1 MKQKFALGNV
11 RQGTFSSFAIYFFI
25 FLLILFVDGSYAF
38 VNRAQE
44 LIEIELQASQPV
56 SQLITQPDVDVPISP
71 LKAQSEV
78 SFVGRVVDGDTVE
91 LKTGEKVRYIGI
103 DTPETAHPTKGVE
116 CYGKIA
122 SEKNAE
128 LVAGKEVRLE
138 KDVSETDRYGRLL
151 RYVHV
156 IEESTDSAEIFVN
169 EYLVREGFAKASS
182 YPPDIKYQDLFREA
196 EAEARVLQKGLWG
209 EGC

>member
-1 MKQKFALGNV
+1 MKQKFSLGL
-11 RQGTFSSFAIYFFI
+11 II
-25 FLLILFVDGSYAF
+25 FLLILFVDGFYTF
-38 VNRAQE
+38 VDTATE
-44 LIEIELQASQPV
+44 LV
-56 SQLITQPDVDVPISP
+56 SEPPNVVDVTSYDGI
-71 LKAQSEV
+71 
-78 SFVGRVVDGDTVE
+78 FVERIVDADTIK
-91 LKTGEKVRYIGI
+91 LTTGEKVRYIGI
-103 DTPETAHPTKGVE
+103 DTPETVHPTKGVE

-151 RYVHV
+151 RYVYV

-196 EAEARVLQKGLWG
+196 ESEARQLKKGLWG